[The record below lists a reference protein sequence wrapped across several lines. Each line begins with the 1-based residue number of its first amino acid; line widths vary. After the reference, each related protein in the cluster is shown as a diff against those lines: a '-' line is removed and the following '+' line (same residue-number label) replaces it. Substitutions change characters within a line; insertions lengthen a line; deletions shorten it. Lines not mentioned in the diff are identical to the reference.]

1 MCKKQGICTVIRPE
15 SGQKTESEYE
25 GGVSL
30 KKKTGIWEEYK
41 KEFLKSRK
49 RSRKA
54 TYKLMNAD
62 AEVKKNIY
70 KSVTKAPKRIERM
83 IAFLFIVFVFVI
95 FFIKAKDP
103 TFLEYNITDKKS

>member
-1 MCKKQGICTVIRPE
+1 MIPKITHGEVYMSSSKKNGFF
-15 SGQKTESEYE
+15 
-25 GGVSL
+25 
-30 KKKTGIWEEYK
+30 EEYK

-54 TYKLMNAD
+54 TYKLMNTD
-62 AEVKKNIY
+62 VQIKKNIY
-70 KSVTKAPKRIERM
+70 KSLTRAPKRIERM

-103 TFLEYNITDKKS
+103 TFLEYNISDGKN